1 MSCTIETNND
11 LFDVSTLFS
20 HSCYRGLFVD
30 RKLHLWTRNQN
41 GRYRR
46 LANQWSL
53 PAGEYPYSIVELRE
67 NIAKSRAFADFLKN
81 AYAALNECQAAAASL
96 KGKFVIAIVNDG
108 LPEFPRSPQVF
119 DTREEADIKLM
130 RYQQLN
136 PDTRFC
142 LFECK
147 GELKSIGVVL
157 E

>member
-1 MSCTIETNND
+1 MSCPVETNNE
-11 LFDVSTLFS
+11 LFDVSTIFPQ
-20 HSCYRGLFVD
+20 SCYRGLFVD

-53 PAGEYPYSIVELRE
+53 PPEEYPYSIDELRE
-67 NIAKSRAFADFLKN
+67 SIAKSRAFAEFLKK
-81 AYAALNECQAAAASL
+81 AHTALNECQAEAVSL

-119 DTREEADIKLM
+119 DTREEADTKLM

-136 PDTRFC
+136 PGTRFC

>member
-1 MSCTIETNND
+1 MSNPIETNND

-20 HSCYRGLFVD
+20 YECYRGLFVD
-30 RKLHLWTRNQN
+30 KSLHLWTRTQN

-53 PAGEYPYSIVELRE
+53 PAGEYPYSLSELRE
-67 NIAKSRAFADFLKN
+67 NIAKSRAFVDFLKN
-81 AYAALNECQAAAASL
+81 VRAALASYHAETTSL
-96 KGKFVIAIVNDG
+96 KGKFVIAIINDG
-108 LPEFPRSPQVF
+108 LPAFPRNPQIF
-119 DTREEADIKLM
+119 NTREDADLKLV

-147 GELKSIGVVL
+147 GELKSVGVVL